1 MFSFINSDSE
11 TKRKQREL
19 LAEENVPC
27 SRRSERGDSA
37 KRCEQRKK
45 TTRGWCEG
53 VLRAAL
59 HYPNAWNRLK
69 KICHR
74 LSQIFGFFYLY
85 FRDSLLF
92 KFSEYIHTCIELC
105 HATMTTSF
113 QWSEMARL
121 TVELKIEWLPEVNS
135 LMFWDLGNAEAE
147 R

>member
-11 TKRKQREL
+11 TKRKQQEL
-19 LAEENVPC
+19 PAEENVPC

-45 TTRGWCEG
+45 TTRGWCKG

-69 KICHR
+69 KI
-74 LSQIFGFFYLY
+74 LIF
-85 FRDSLLF
+85 LL
-92 KFSEYIHTCIELC
+92 IVTD
-105 HATMTTSF
+105 
-113 QWSEMARL
+113 
-121 TVELKIEWLPEVNS
+121 
-135 LMFWDLGNAEAE
+135 FWFLLLILQ